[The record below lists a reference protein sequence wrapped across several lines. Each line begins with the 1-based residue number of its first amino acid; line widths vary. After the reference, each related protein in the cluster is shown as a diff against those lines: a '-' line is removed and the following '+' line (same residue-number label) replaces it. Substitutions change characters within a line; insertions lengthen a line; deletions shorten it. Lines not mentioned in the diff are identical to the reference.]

1 MPEQDAGTRLHTAD
15 LRASAA
21 DPASGH
27 SDGKRVEEALRESE
41 ARYRLLFQNM
51 LDGFA
56 YCRMLFDEGGRPED
70 FVYLDVNG
78 AFERLTGL
86 HGVVGKRVSEVI
98 PGIREAEP
106 GLLETYG
113 RVARTGQPER
123 FELEFRPLGMWLS
136 ISVYS
141 PHADHFV
148 AIFDNV
154 TERKRAEEQLRVASQ
169 RVDSLLQN
177 SPLAVVEW
185 SSIDFRIARWSDE
198 ATRMFGWTAEETVGK
213 RIDELSLVHPEDWP
227 LVQQV
232 MADMLSG
239 KRPRNVS
246 KNRNVRKDGAVIHC
260 EWYNSTVTDSTGK
273 LVAVLSLVLDVSA
286 RKQIEERTRKQN
298 ATLTSIA
305 RILRETLTCETRE
318 ELGRVCLAVAQDLT
332 RSRFGFL
339 GEINAETGRLDDVA
353 ISDPGGRVSGMHDQS
368 GHETWIPVG
377 FELRGI
383 FGRVLLD
390 GMSLFTNHPSSHPD
404 TIGTPSGHPPLAAFL
419 GVPLLHAGTTVGMIG
434 LGNREGGYGQ
444 EEVEAIEALA
454 PVIVQAFQKKR
465 SEEAQQAAHAQLADA
480 NRRTSEFLAVLSHE
494 LRNPLAPIRNSL
506 YLLDRAPPQSEQAVR
521 AKAVIDR
528 QVDHLARLVDDL
540 LDVTRISRGKVTL
553 DRSRIDARDVVR
565 QTCEDHRTLF
575 AERDVDLRVEVGEPA
590 WIEADPTRVSQVI
603 GNLLQNAA
611 KFTPD
616 GGSTC
621 VSVAAVDGRAEIRVV
636 DSGIG
641 IEPELLDRMFEPFA
655 QAERGLARTQGGLG
669 LGLAL
674 VKGIVELHGGSVSAR
689 SAGPHRGSEF
699 TVVFPA
705 SPPPAAPVAGAR
717 VAPAERA
724 LDILVIEDN
733 RDAAESLV
741 EVLRLTGHRV
751 RAAYDGRSGIAQA
764 RELPP
769 DVVLCDIGLPDVDG
783 YEVARTLRAEE
794 ALRGTRLIALSGYAQ
809 PEDARRALEAGFEA
823 HLGKPAP
830 LDELTELIARVRR
843 GGEVPG

>member
-1 MPEQDAGTRLHTAD
+1 MPEQDTG
-15 LRASAA
+15 S
-21 DPASGH
+21 
-27 SDGKRVEEALRESE
+27 RV
-41 ARYRLLFQNM
+41 Q
-51 LDGFA
+51 
-56 YCRMLFDEGGRPED
+56 
-70 FVYLDVNG
+70 V
-78 AFERLTGL
+78 
-86 HGVVGKRVSEVI
+86 
-98 PGIREAEP
+98 
-106 GLLETYG
+106 
-113 RVARTGQPER
+113 
-123 FELEFRPLGMWLS
+123 
-136 ISVYS
+136 
-141 PHADHFV
+141 
-148 AIFDNV
+148 
-154 TERKRAEEQLRVASQ
+154 EEQLRVASQ

-177 SPLAVVEW
+177 SPLAVIEW

-198 ATRMFGWTAEETVGK
+198 ATRMFGWTAEETVGR
-213 RIDELSLVHPEDWP
+213 RIDELSLVYPEDWP
-227 LVQQV
+227 LVEQV

-239 KRPRNVS
+239 KRPRNVN

-273 LVAVLSLVLDVSA
+273 LVAVLSLVLDVTA
-286 RKQIEERTRKQN
+286 RKEVEERTRKQN
-298 ATLTSIA
+298 AILTSIA
-305 RILRETLTCETRE
+305 RILRETLTCETQE
-318 ELGRVCLAVAQDLT
+318 ELGRVCLTVAEDVSK
-332 RSRFGFL
+332 SRFGFL
-339 GEINAETGRLDDVA
+339 GDVNADTGLLDDVA
-353 ISDPGGRVSGMHDQS
+353 ISDPGWEVCRMQDQS
-368 GHETWIPVG
+368 GHGKRVPIG
-377 FELRGI
+377 FTIHGI
-383 FGRVLLD
+383 YGRVLLD

-404 TIGTPSGHPPLAAFL
+404 TIGTPPGHPPLEAFL
-419 GVPLLHAGTTVGMIG
+419 GVPLLHAGKTVGMIG

-444 EEVEAIEALA
+444 EEVEAVEALA

-465 SEEAQQAAHAQLADA
+465 SEEAQHAANAQLADA
-480 NRRTSEFLAVLSHE
+480 DRRKSEFLAVLSHE

-506 YLLDRAPPQSEQAVR
+506 YLLDRALPGSDQAVR

-553 DRSRIDARDVVR
+553 NRSRVDVRDVVR
-565 QTCEDHRTLF
+565 ETCDDHRTLF
-575 AERDVDLRVEVGEPA
+575 AQRDIDLRVEMGEPA
-590 WIEADPTRVSQVI
+590 WIDADPTRVSQVV

-616 GGSTC
+616 GGCAS
-621 VSVAAVDGRAEIRVV
+621 VSVAAVDGRAEIRVL

-674 VKGIVELHGGSVSAR
+674 VKGIVELHGGSVAAR

-699 TVVFPA
+699 TVTFPA
-705 SPPPAAPVAGAR
+705 SPAAEPPAAGMR
-717 VAPAERA
+717 VAPAGRA
-724 LDILVIEDN
+724 LDILVVEDN

-741 EVLRLTGHRV
+741 EVLRLSGHRV

-830 LDELTELIARVRR
+830 LDDLRELIARVRR
-843 GGEVPG
+843 ERDVRG